1 MLLKDKVVII
11 SGVGPGMG
19 QSMAKLAARE
29 APKSVWAHAIKNF
42 WTQSAEIKDNGG
54 EVVAI
59 STDISQ
65 ESQCQNLV
73 NKVVEAFGRVDGL
86 VNSAY
91 LHGEWATTD
100 VADTSSWSDLYEVN
114 CLGALRMA
122 QASPQ

>member
-29 APKSVWAHAIKNF
+29 GAKVGMGARNQEFLDSVA
-42 WTQSAEIKDNGG
+42 AEIKDNGG

-65 ESQCQNLV
+65 ESQCQTLSI
-73 NKVVEAFGRVDGL
+73 KL
-86 VNSAY
+86 SK
-91 LHGEWATTD
+91 LLGESTD
-100 VADTSSWSDLYEVN
+100 L
-114 CLGALRMA
+114 
-122 QASPQ
+122 

>member
-29 APKSVWAHAIKNF
+29 GAKVGMGARNQEYLDSVA
-42 WTQSAEIKDNGG
+42 AEIKDNGG

-59 STDISQ
+59 STDISN
-65 ESQCQNLV
+65 ENQCQNLV

-91 LHGEWATTD
+91 LHVFQPD
-100 VADTSSWSDLYEVN
+100 SVF
-114 CLGALRMA
+114 R
-122 QASPQ
+122 